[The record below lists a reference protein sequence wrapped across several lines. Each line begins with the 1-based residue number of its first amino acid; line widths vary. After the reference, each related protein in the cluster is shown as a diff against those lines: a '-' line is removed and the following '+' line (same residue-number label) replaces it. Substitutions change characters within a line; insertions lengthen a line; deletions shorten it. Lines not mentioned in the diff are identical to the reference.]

1 MYNIFETWW
10 SSVLS
15 WVQIIVESEY
25 DWQKQFTRKEWKNLI
40 KSLLN
45 NDDFAYEKICTNQR
59 LQHRLT
65 WKDFLRQILRKNHS
79 EYIDSED
86 LLQSQRWDS
95 ISRILEDILWFTF
108 Y

>member
-1 MYNIFETWW
+1 MYDIFETWW
-10 SSVLS
+10 SNVLS
-15 WVQIIVESEY
+15 RVWIIVESEY

-45 NDDFAYEKICTNQR
+45 NDDFACEKICINQR
-59 LQHRLT
+59 LQHRLM
-65 WKDFLRQILRKNHS
+65 WKNFSRQILRKNHNKC
-79 EYIDSED
+79 IDSED

-95 ISRILEDILWFTF
+95 ILRILEDILWFTF